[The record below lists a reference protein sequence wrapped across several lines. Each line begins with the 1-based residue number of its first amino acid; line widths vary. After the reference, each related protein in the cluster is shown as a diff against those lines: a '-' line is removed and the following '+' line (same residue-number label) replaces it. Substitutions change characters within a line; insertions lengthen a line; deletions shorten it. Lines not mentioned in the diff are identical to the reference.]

1 MQRYKLTVAYDGT
14 DYCGWQRQ
22 PDHVSVQEVLEKAF
36 KLFCG
41 EDVTIIA
48 AGRTDAG
55 VHASGQVTHV
65 DLSKVWRD
73 DVVRD
78 AVNQYLVQERVA
90 ILKAEKV
97 DKEFHARFSAT
108 SRHYVYK
115 MLNRRSPP
123 VVERG
128 RVGHLTRTGEVA
140 VMQAAAKHRLGR
152 QDFATFR
159 DAECQAESPVRNLD
173 RFDVVAEGEMVYF
186 HLSARAFLHR
196 QVRSMVGSLE
206 HVGSGKWTAADL
218 VKALEAKD
226 RAACGAVAP
235 SDGLYL
241 DRVDYG

>member
-1 MQRYKLTVAYDGT
+1 MQRYKLTIAYDGT
-14 DYCGWQRQ
+14 NYCGWQRQ
-22 PDHVSVQEVLEKAF
+22 LDHVSVQEVLERAF

-65 DLSKVWRD
+65 DLSKAWRD

-78 AVNQYLVQERVA
+78 AVNQYLVNERVA

-97 DKEFHARFSAT
+97 DEVFHARFSAT

-115 MLNRRSPP
+115 MLNRRAPP
-123 VVERG
+123 VFERG
-128 RVGHLTRTGEVA
+128 LVWHLKRKVNVA
-140 VMQAAAKHRLGR
+140 AMDAAAKFLVGR
-152 QDFATFR
+152 HDFSTFR
-159 DAECQAESPVRNLD
+159 DAECQAESPIRNLD
-173 RFDVVAEGEMVYF
+173 RFDVIADGEMVYF

-241 DRVDYG
+241 DRVEYG